1 MGTALAEPVSS
12 EPDPQ
17 GFGSGRLR
25 QIVAYGR
32 DVYDLREQLRRVRDE
47 RKAPKTAASEVVA
60 ALFFTGLLRIRS
72 LNALEP
78 KLSEK
83 PFLRLVGKVPE
94 IARLCSADTLGRAL
108 RVMELETVCGI
119 GIGMVEQAE
128 RNKVFRE
135 GWHWALRYVA
145 LDGWEPVQSW
155 NRHCRGC
162 LVRRVKVKDRKG
174 ESKELEQYY
183 HRFVVA
189 MLIDERFDLLLDIEP
204 VLPHDLRPLDE
215 AGRKEKEDEGE
226 LTAAK
231 RLLARVKGTY
241 GWLDVVVA
249 DGLYANGPFLT
260 LVEKLGMGAVVIA
273 RKEGDEPL
281 KEARRIWKDPL
292 PREVTDEKA
301 GERVELWDCPGI
313 ETLDT
318 YKGPIRMVL
327 GRIRS
332 LETPEAGGRDW
343 CMAVIGCAVRLPA
356 GKVLAVARGVSAH
369 VKT

>member
-1 MGTALAEPVSS
+1 M
-12 EPDPQ
+12 
-17 GFGSGRLR
+17 
-25 QIVAYGR
+25 AYGR
-32 DVYDLREQLRRVRDE
+32 DVYDLRERLGRVRDE
-47 RKAPKTAASEVVA
+47 RQRPKTASSEIA
-60 ALFFTGLLRIRS
+60 ATLFFAGLLRIRS

-94 IARLCSADTLGRAL
+94 VAHLCSADTLSRAL
-108 RVMELETVCGI
+108 RVTELESVRELGI
-119 GIGMVEQAE
+119 GIVEQAE

-145 LDGWEPVQSW
+145 LDGWEPVKSW
-155 NRHCRGC
+155 NRHCKGC
-162 LVRRVKVKDRKG
+162 LVRSVRVKDRKG
-174 ESKELEQYY
+174 EVREIDQYY

-204 VLPHDLRPLDE
+204 VLPHDLRPLQE
-215 AGRKEKEDEGE
+215 AVRTEKEDEGE

-231 RLLARVKGTY
+231 RLLVRVKGTY

-249 DGLYANGPFLT
+249 DGLYANGPFLS
-260 LVEKLGMGAVVIA
+260 LVEKLRMGAVVLA

-281 KEARRIWKDPL
+281 REARRIWKGQP
-292 PREVTDEKA
+292 PQEVVTDEKA
-301 GERVELWDCPGI
+301 GERIELWDCPEI

-327 GRIRS
+327 GRVS
-332 LETPEAGGRDW
+332 DLDDAKGARDGTGAW
-343 CMAVIGCAVRLPA
+343 P
-356 GKVLAVARGVSAH
+356 
-369 VKT
+369 